1 MRVPCDGYPRDVLA
15 GHAGYS
21 ARTAPTAAGFQDID
35 ESCVRILSGYF
46 TVPPARRHPCG
57 GGVCIDRN
65 VSTADHK
72 ALARKL
78 SAMSTVRTSAHS
90 GVLRE

>member
-1 MRVPCDGYPRDVLA
+1 
-15 GHAGYS
+15 
-21 ARTAPTAAGFQDID
+21 
-35 ESCVRILSGYF
+35 VRILSGYF

-78 SAMSTVRTSAHS
+78 SAMSTVGTSAHS
-90 GVLRE
+90 GVLEE

>member
-1 MRVPCDGYPRDVLA
+1 M
-15 GHAGYS
+15 
-21 ARTAPTAAGFQDID
+21 
-35 ESCVRILSGYF
+35 RILSGYF

-78 SAMSTVRTSAHS
+78 SAMSTVGTRRTRTYWGSKGYS
-90 GVLRE
+90 GVIIRIARSAPKFVVVGHS

>member
-1 MRVPCDGYPRDVLA
+1 M
-15 GHAGYS
+15 
-21 ARTAPTAAGFQDID
+21 
-35 ESCVRILSGYF
+35 RILSGYF

-78 SAMSTVRTSAHS
+78 SAMSTVGTSAHS
-90 GVLRE
+90 GVLGE